1 MNSEAFPHP
10 GLRRRLAEIGLPPE
24 RHCMRELLRVL
35 PAELD
40 GRPFDEMTADAIA
53 EVLIYLV
60 GKKVLSLPPAAALAR
75 DLEWGEQRCQAY
87 GSHPALLE
95 LVIPY
100 FAEGLKRNERC
111 LWVAPAALAS
121 QIARQEDHRLRD
133 LRNAG
138 DQLEII
144 DCADWSPEA
153 CRREE
158 SRALS
163 QGYNGLRLSGDAMH
177 GAAGSLRIKV
187 LCTHPANPFSG

>member
-1 MNSEAFPHP
+1 MNFEALPSEA
-10 GLRRRLAEIGLPPE
+10 LRRQLAAIGVPPE
-24 RHCMRELLRVL
+24 RHAMRELVQLL

-60 GKKVLSLPPAAALAR
+60 GKKVLSVPPAAAVER
-75 DLEWGEQRCQAY
+75 DLEWGEQRCRAY
-87 GSHPALLE
+87 RSHPALLE

-100 FAEGLKRNERC
+100 FAQGLKRNERC

-121 QIARQEDHRLRD
+121 QIARQEDSRLRD
-133 LRNAG
+133 LRDAG

-144 DCADWSPEA
+144 DCADWSALA

-158 SRALS
+158 ARALS
-163 QGYNGLRLSGDAMH
+163 QGYSGLRVSGDAVH
-177 GAAGSLRIKV
+177 GAAGELRIKV
-187 LCTHPANPFSG
+187 LCTHPAGPFSG